1 MNKSPN
7 VIAAHIIDTY
17 QVGKKNTCYI
27 IKPTLENDP
36 SRYEIVLYRSGNN
49 IIPVLFSQEDCP
61 VHRYWNRDEG
71 SPESFI
77 RDMAEQVAVILNI

>member
-1 MNKSPN
+1 MNITEVSITAVYLHKEHEHFIVN
-7 VIAAHIIDTY
+7 VR
-17 QVGKKNTCYI
+17 
-27 IKPTLENDP
+27 LENDP
-36 SRYEIVLYRSGNN
+36 SRIEIVLYRSGNN